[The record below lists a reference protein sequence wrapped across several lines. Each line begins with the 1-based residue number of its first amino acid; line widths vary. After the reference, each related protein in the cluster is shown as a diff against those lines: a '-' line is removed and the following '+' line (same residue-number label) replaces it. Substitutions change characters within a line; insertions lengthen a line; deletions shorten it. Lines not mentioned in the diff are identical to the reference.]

1 MRTVI
6 QRVDH
11 ASVTVNGE
19 VVGEIE
25 RGLCLLVGITHQ
37 DSDDDLKYVVEKIL
51 NMRIFPD
58 AAGKSGFDLSV
69 QNINGALLVISQFTL
84 YASTRKGR
92 RPGFTAAARPE
103 LAKSI
108 FDRLVDAFRISGL
121 QVETGIFGA
130 RMTVNIK
137 NAGPATIVLDSAER
151 TTASNH

>member
-25 RGLCLLVGITHQ
+25 RGLCLLVGITHE
-37 DSDDDLKYVVEKIL
+37 DSDDDLKYIVEKIL

-92 RPGFTAAARPE
+92 RPGFTAAAHPD

-108 FDRLVDAFRISGL
+108 FDRLVEAFRMSGL
-121 QVETGIFGA
+121 RVETGICGA
-130 RMTVNIK
+130 SMTVNIK
-137 NAGPATIVLDSAER
+137 NSGPATIVLDSAER